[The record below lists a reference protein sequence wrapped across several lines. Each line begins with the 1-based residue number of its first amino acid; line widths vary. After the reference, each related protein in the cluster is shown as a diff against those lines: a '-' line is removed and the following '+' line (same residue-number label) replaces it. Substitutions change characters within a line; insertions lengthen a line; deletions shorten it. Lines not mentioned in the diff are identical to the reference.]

1 MNIVIVGAGSI
12 GCYLAKIFSQEAYN
26 IILIDK
32 DAEKLSVLARDLDI
46 ATRIGDGTDWELLE
60 DLVEFEPDLFVALTQ
75 QDETNLVSCT
85 IAKQLGFPRTVAR
98 IRKSKYFMKSRL
110 NFEQLFYVDYL
121 IGPEKLTADAI
132 SNMIF
137 FPEAIAVEN
146 FAHGQVQLRTVKIP
160 PLWKKH
166 NIALKKRKELEIPD
180 DVMVGLIRRFS
191 TKKKG
196 LSQSEHIVF
205 PHGNDV
211 LNPGDEVTFIGQTEK
226 IHEIHKKFYVSP
238 KQSKSALILGGSLTS
253 VYLTRLL
260 ENNGIKVTIFEK
272 ERSQCAYLSEILPE
286 ATIIHRDG
294 LDFPY
299 LKSEKIENFDVFVAC
314 TSSDEVN
321 FLAGCMAK
329 NQGCHRVI
337 LSLSDTNYS
346 PLTTQLGIT
355 QIASARIHTA
365 NRILSIAR
373 EKSIASMV
381 SMYNNQA
388 EVMEVKVG
396 NSSKITGIPIKYLGP
411 LLPKEMLIVVIQS
424 RGRVFMADGSRVL
437 SPGDT
442 VVIICSPKHLDD
454 LRALF

>member
-12 GCYLAKIFSQEAYN
+12 GSYLAKIFSQENYN

-32 DAEKLSVLARDLDI
+32 DSEKLSVLSRDLDI
-46 ATRIGDGTDWELLE
+46 AIRFGDGTDWELLE
-60 DLVEFEPDLFVALTQ
+60 ELVEFEADLFIALTD
-75 QDETNLVSCT
+75 QDEVNLVSCS
-85 IAKQLGFPRTVAR
+85 IAKQLGFIRTVAR
-98 IRKSKYFMKSRL
+98 VRKSKYFMKSRL

-137 FPEAIAVEN
+137 FPQAIAVEN
-146 FAHGQVQLRTVKIP
+146 FAHGQIQLRTVKIP
-160 PLWKKH
+160 FLWRKQ
-166 NIALKKRKELEIPD
+166 NIKLKERKELEIPD
-180 DVMVGLIRRFS
+180 DVMVGLIRRFES
-191 TKKKG
+191 HKEGHT
-196 LSQSEHIVF
+196 SHEHVLF

-211 LNPGDEVTFIGQTEK
+211 LLPGDEVTFIGQTEK
-226 IHEIHKKFYVSP
+226 IHEIHKKFYVSSKQP
-238 KQSKSALILGGSLTS
+238 KSVLILGGSLTS
-253 VYLTRLL
+253 IYLTRLL
-260 ENNGIKVTIFEK
+260 ESSGIEVTIFEK
-272 ERSQCAYLSEILPE
+272 ERARCTFLSEILPK

-329 NQGCHRVI
+329 NQGCPRVI
-337 LSLSDTNYS
+337 LSLSDTNYL
-346 PLTTQLGIT
+346 PLTSQLGIT
-355 QIASARIHTA
+355 QVASSRIHTA

-381 SMYNNQA
+381 SMYNNKA

-396 NSSKITGIPIKYLGP
+396 NSSKVAGIPIKYLGP

-424 RGRVFMADGSRVL
+424 RGRIFMADGSRVL

-442 VVIICSPKHLDD
+442 VVIISSPKHLDE